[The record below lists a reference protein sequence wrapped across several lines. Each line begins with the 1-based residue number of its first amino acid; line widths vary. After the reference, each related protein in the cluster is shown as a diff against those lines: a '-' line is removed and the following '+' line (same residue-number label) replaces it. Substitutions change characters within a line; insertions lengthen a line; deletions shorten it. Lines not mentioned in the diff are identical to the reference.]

1 MYGDTPSPVQVGAER
16 GLVHFNGFKG
26 HALSHP
32 HNAEAQEISEVCFSR
47 HESYK
52 FCILPFIL
60 SLALKIFS
68 VVVDVA
74 VAPLHA
80 QGIGILSICR

>member
-1 MYGDTPSPVQVGAER
+1 MVTHPRLFRLVQKGDWFTSMD
-16 GLVHFNGFKG
+16 LKDMHFRI
-26 HALSHP
+26 P
-32 HNAEAQEISEVCFSR
+32 IMQR
-47 HESYK
+47 HRKYLRFAFQDTSYK